1 MHTPKFTPAA
11 IENIKRLPK
20 NVKARLKAAIMD
32 DLVADPEGSSKTLTG
47 VLSEFPSFHW
57 RDYRVVF
64 KLDDDLKALAIVA
77 VAKKT
82 RNPDRNLY
90 RRLET
95 AVENGELAAKVLE
108 TLKGFR

>member
-20 NVKARLKAAIMD
+20 NVKARLKAAILNE
-32 DLVADPEGSSKTLTG
+32 LVADPQGSSKALTG
-47 VLSEFPSFHW
+47 VLSEFRSFHW

-95 AVENGELAAKVLE
+95 AVKTGELAAKVLE